1 MVTVQVVRDEDGD
14 NYRNA
19 PEFSICG
26 RPVNTEGPAQSDG
39 GRWQGER
46 IFRRGPTGK

>member
-1 MVTVQVVRDEDGD
+1 MHVNFPSE
-14 NYRNA
+14 
-19 PEFSICG
+19 EG

-46 IFRRGPTGK
+46 AFREGPTGK